1 MARVQSR
8 TKKTKPSKNSRAR
21 CRQFIQKKKLSEHR
35 EYVEKEK
42 TTEGTIA
49 FLQKELTDSMDENRV
64 IREEKKR
71 VRIDMRNEQKKLL
84 QERDEGWK
92 KKIREREEEWKR
104 CWERREVMV
113 REEERRKRENEKQT
127 FLQDRA
133 KLFADKRKIELERD
147 SLRERVEELEGELG
161 DLKEEFLGYRS

>member
-1 MARVQSR
+1 MVRVNNRAR
-8 TKKTKPSKNSRAR
+8 KTKPSKKSKIRR
-21 CRQFIQKKKLSEHR
+21 RQYLQTQKFSER
-35 EYVEKEK
+35 RGYVEKEK
-42 TTEGTIA
+42 TTEETIA

-64 IREEKKR
+64 IREEKKK
-71 VRIDMRNEQKKLL
+71 VRIEMRNEQKKLL

-104 CWERREVMV
+104 CWERREVMI

-133 KLFADKRKIELERD
+133 KLFADKRKLNW
-147 SLRERVEELEGELG
+147 
-161 DLKEEFLGYRS
+161 KEIV